1 MWIPSRL
8 LKKTHMLRCRL
19 IASLQRTVSTPPL
32 VDFRAPRIWIFLSS
46 LQEVFSGPCWNPGLY
61 LASTAAWDICSAMP
75 FGSELLPMLK
85 AVPSLSSSN
94 RLAI

>member
-1 MWIPSRL
+1 VQL
-8 LKKTHMLRCRL
+8 ATQAGLG
-19 IASLQRTVSTPPL
+19 SLES
-32 VDFRAPRIWIFLSS
+32 
-46 LQEVFSGPCWNPGLY
+46 GLY